1 MRAPGLYILGS
12 AILFVTYA
20 QLRIVA
26 PGSLVNQFPE
36 TKGVVYGTTAP
47 FGAPYAGEP
56 LLGQLLY
63 APSRGKD
70 YCTEDDYSLIEVT
83 EGKHDSA
90 SPATTEHGDQKRQ
103 LVNVVLVRRG
113 QCTFVTKVQV
123 AEKKQA
129 RAVIVVDQENS
140 TMTSQDIQ
148 HVVMEDDGRGSSVK
162 IPSILISKFDG
173 QKLIDAANAGEVVI
187 ELAWD
192 IPRADPVIV
201 DFWMSSGSQEAS
213 EFLQRFKDTVETL
226 KYHLQFQPHYHI
238 FSLPQASS
246 PGHLCMDGGTEFC
259 APDPDGTGPVTG
271 EDVANEDLRQLCI
284 WNLTA
289 RMDADSANS
298 AYYSQYFWDYVVSFA
313 EKCPSRGGNGDA
325 VLGQTCSS
333 RVMAEVGL
341 SQDDVLRCAR
351 ENRIKFL
358 REQIKNVA
366 WSHLALRINGWRY
379 SGPLDPET
387 VLKAVCSGYDKP
399 PQECAELL
407 SGFAALHR
415 TSLGNAV
422 ITFGTFIWTTLAMM
436 GCMMTSCLLY
446 KRRMTMSVR
455 TVLREEVTL
464 EVQMQMA
471 DYTEMMEFGHEQ
483 PGQRPSLSF

>member
-12 AILFVTYA
+12 AILFGGHA

-36 TKGVVYGTTAP
+36 TKGVVYGTTAT
-47 FGAPYAGEP
+47 FGAPYSGDP
-56 LLGQLLY
+56 LLGRLLY
-63 APSRGKD
+63 APSRGRD
-70 YCTEDDYSLIEVT
+70 YCTEDDYSLAAIAG
-83 EGKHDSA
+83 GKHDGT
-90 SPATTEHGDQKRQ
+90 SPASTEHSSEGRQ

-113 QCTFVTKVQV
+113 QCTFVTKVRV

-129 RAVIVVDQENS
+129 LAVVVVDYENS

-148 HVVMEDDGRGSSVK
+148 RVVMEDDGQGSSVK
-162 IPSILISKFDG
+162 IPSLLISKFDG
-173 QKLIDAANAGEVVI
+173 QKLVDAARAGEVVI

-192 IPRADPVIV
+192 IPRADYVVV

-213 EFLQRFKDTVETL
+213 EFLQRFKDTAETL
-226 KYHLQFQPHYHI
+226 RYHLQFQPHYHI
-238 FSLPQASS
+238 FSLPQGSN
-246 PGHLCMDGGTEFC
+246 PGHLCMDGDTEFC

-289 RMDADSANS
+289 RVEAGSAKS
-298 AYYSQYFWDYVVSFA
+298 APYSQQFWDYVVSFA
-313 EKCPSRGGNGDA
+313 EKCPSRGGSGDA
-325 VLGQTCSS
+325 VLGEACSR

-341 SQDDVLRCAR
+341 SHDDVQRCAR
-351 ENRIKFL
+351 ENRMKFL
-358 REQIKNVA
+358 REQIRYVA
-366 WSHLALRINGWRY
+366 WSPLALRINGWRY

-399 PQECAELL
+399 PQECSELL
-407 SGFAALHR
+407 SGFAALRR
-415 TSLGNAV
+415 TRPGDGGIAL
-422 ITFGTFIWTTLAMM
+422 GTFIWTALAMM
-436 GCMMTSCLLY
+436 AMMAAACVLY
-446 KRRMTMSVR
+446 KRHMKTSVR
-455 TVLREEVTL
+455 TVLREEVML

-471 DYTEMMEFGHEQ
+471 DYTEMQENGHKQ
-483 PGQRPSLSF
+483 PGLRPTLSF